1 MTNTEI
7 LVRKRLL
14 KSGEVYDIPL
24 TREDEIKVLR
34 KFAKRKYKEENPEE
48 CTTTTIKKKA
58 DGQN

>member
-24 TREDEIKVLR
+24 NRNDEIKVLR
-34 KFAKRKYKEENPEE
+34 KFAKRKYKEENTEE
-48 CTTTTIKKKA
+48 TV
-58 DGQN
+58 

>member
-14 KSGEVYDIPL
+14 KSGEVYDMPL

-34 KFAKRKYKEENPEE
+34 KFAKRKYKEENPTE
-48 CTTTTIKKKA
+48 
-58 DGQN
+58 NS